1 MSIRSFAATTFAV
14 ALILALAAHAP
25 AHAQAKK
32 APGKKSPAATAKAAP
47 AAKAAGPAI
56 ATVLGEPLTRADLG
70 VTPPM
75 LEQAAQGDSAKLV
88 SLRRSWES
96 QALTGMVLG
105 MLLERYTL
113 AQKIEASPVEVSQML
128 AVATRAA
135 ATPEAVKAGASAP
148 DTTNAQIRMASAA
161 VIQRF
166 KMHAALH
173 KKYGGRVIMDP
184 QAGPLP
190 FDAYKSFL
198 EAEQKAG
205 AFTVT
210 PAWKERFWAAFASV
224 EGKQF
229 VPEAEAEKVI
239 NTAWWHE
246 EVPVTS
252 P

>member
-1 MSIRSFAATTFAV
+1 MSNRSFVAIACSLALLLAATA
-14 ALILALAAHAP
+14 AP
-25 AHAQAKK
+25 AAPAK
-32 APGKKSPAATAKAAP
+32 ARAKAAP
-47 AAKAAGPAI
+47 AKSKASASTAAI
-56 ATVLGEPLTRADLG
+56 ATVLGQKITKADLG
-70 VTPPM
+70 TTPPM
-75 LEQAAQGDSAKLV
+75 LEQMAGGDAAKLA
-88 SLRRSWES
+88 SLKKTWES

-113 AQKIEASPVEVSQML
+113 AQKFEVSPAEVSEML

-135 ATPEAVKAGASAP
+135 ATPEAVKAGATAP
-148 DTTNAQIRMASAA
+148 DTTNAQVRMASAA

-173 KKYGGRVIMDP
+173 KKYGGRVLMDP

-205 AFTVT
+205 SFTVNA
-210 PAWKERFWAAFASV
+210 AWKDRFWAAFAGD

-229 VPEAEAEKVI
+229 VPAAEAERAI
-239 NTAWWHE
+239 NTPWWHE
-246 EVPVTS
+246 DVR
-252 P
+252 